1 MEKISHKNNRKKIN
15 HFCGFLRAVEQTGDN
30 ITELKFFFEKNAYH
44 TISIYDTKILNF
56 FDRIL
61 KICPKIFLFFFQQQ
75 LEFCT
80 QTNIFR
86 KNFFCMQNLI
96 FCVHNVV
103 LDTIILAF
111 FLFIQFFFK
120 NAAENSYFF
129 CMTCLCMH

>member
-1 MEKISHKNNRKKIN
+1 MEKISHNFHTFSKNNRKKIN

-61 KICPKIFLFFFQQQ
+61 KICPKFFFVFFSTATRILYATKMYATKCKQK
-75 LEFCT
+75 
-80 QTNIFR
+80 FR

-111 FLFIQFFFK
+111 FLFIQFFFQK
-120 NAAENSYFF
+120 RR
-129 CMTCLCMH
+129 